1 MRRMRSVYF
10 FAWAAVLL
18 ISRNISAQQEPT
30 YTIRVNSDLVQISVV
45 ARDRNGRFV
54 PDLTRDDFA
63 VIEDGRRQ
71 QLSAV
76 DLESVAVPNTTGT
89 PLLPLQS
96 PILTSRPPVAPTAA
110 KGLRLVL
117 LFFDFTSLD
126 ADDAARSLRAAKAYV
141 GTIGPADRVAVVSLA
156 AKLEVQQDFTG
167 DHTALQQALKRLQG
181 LSRTVLEGN
190 GDDGGSDDSGY
201 AMFNGHRRL
210 RSLRV
215 LTSALAQVRQKKS
228 VVIFAGDTGSADSDL
243 VGITATVDA
252 AVRGGVSFYGIDA
265 TGLTAAPPLGD
276 ATHASSFGTAVLSGT
291 AVAQGSDAVHDQEL
305 LYALARGTGGH
316 AFFDSNDFERPFRIL
331 EDDTREYYI
340 LSYRSSNSRHD
351 VRYRRISVRV
361 RRRGLELK
369 HQAGYYGPR
378 DAAPVSNRSAER
390 VLSEELT
397 ADLPATGLPVFGF
410 VNYLSMGKDSFY
422 VPITVVLPPDALLS
436 NGIATSADVGLAL
449 LDARGRLVRKL
460 RGVIPA
466 SIVTQH
472 PATAV
477 QYETATALVPGEY
490 NLRVVVVQ
498 KATGQVGSFSTPIR
512 LPPRDSSRMSVSP
525 LLSGTL
531 VPASSGYPTSP
542 LVLKGLRLVVNPL
555 AEYGDNRT
563 FAMQYQVDCG
573 AETHGSKGSCDAR
586 QVRSSLQCFSSDQR
600 VLNTEP
606 PATKLTGD
614 AAVFRVEFP
623 AGSLNPGT
631 YTCRVT
637 AINPQCGAF
646 AFGAAHLR
654 IHDELPTP
662 LSRLGGSEP

>member
-96 PILTSRPPVAPTAA
+96 PILTSRSPVAPTAA

-126 ADDAARSLRAAKAYV
+126 ADAAARSLRAAKAYV

-291 AVAQGSDAVHDQEL
+291 AVAQGSDAVHDQGL
-305 LYALARGTGGH
+305 LYAL
-316 AFFDSNDFERPFRIL
+316 
-331 EDDTREYYI
+331 
-340 LSYRSSNSRHD
+340 
-351 VRYRRISVRV
+351 
-361 RRRGLELK
+361 
-369 HQAGYYGPR
+369 
-378 DAAPVSNRSAER
+378 
-390 VLSEELT
+390 
-397 ADLPATGLPVFGF
+397 
-410 VNYLSMGKDSFY
+410 
-422 VPITVVLPPDALLS
+422 
-436 NGIATSADVGLAL
+436 
-449 LDARGRLVRKL
+449 
-460 RGVIPA
+460 
-466 SIVTQH
+466 
-472 PATAV
+472 
-477 QYETATALVPGEY
+477 
-490 NLRVVVVQ
+490 
-498 KATGQVGSFSTPIR
+498 
-512 LPPRDSSRMSVSP
+512 
-525 LLSGTL
+525 
-531 VPASSGYPTSP
+531 
-542 LVLKGLRLVVNPL
+542 
-555 AEYGDNRT
+555 
-563 FAMQYQVDCG
+563 
-573 AETHGSKGSCDAR
+573 
-586 QVRSSLQCFSSDQR
+586 
-600 VLNTEP
+600 
-606 PATKLTGD
+606 
-614 AAVFRVEFP
+614 
-623 AGSLNPGT
+623 
-631 YTCRVT
+631 
-637 AINPQCGAF
+637 
-646 AFGAAHLR
+646 
-654 IHDELPTP
+654 
-662 LSRLGGSEP
+662 